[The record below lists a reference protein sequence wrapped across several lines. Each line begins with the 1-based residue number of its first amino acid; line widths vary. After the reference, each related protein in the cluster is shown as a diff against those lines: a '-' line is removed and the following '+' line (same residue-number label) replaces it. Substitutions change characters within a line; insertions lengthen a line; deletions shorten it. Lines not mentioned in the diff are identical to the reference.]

1 MNLYER
7 VNMKIIF
14 ENEEYLSIEDVEK
27 LVKQK
32 PPTID
37 VKVRYGVFPKPIKLP
52 VVKFW
57 KKSEVE
63 EYVKKTNEPKK

>member
-1 MNLYER
+1 
-7 VNMKIIF
+7 MKIIF

-27 LVKQK
+27 LVNQK
-32 PPTID
+32 SPTID

-57 KKSEVE
+57 KRTEIESYIESTRKSEQ
-63 EYVKKTNEPKK
+63 